1 MQTVNI
7 FVHAAKQAP
16 WRIQRQ
22 WVIAFLLGVLG
33 LAMVAALYLDVTAS
47 AAIAGREIQDL
58 TAGTTTLQHANADL
72 QTRVATLTSSGEM
85 AKRALALGFRPVEP
99 REVEYLL
106 VPGYAA
112 PTPAILAAGSEPGLH
127 ARAIPP
133 EYTESLL
140 DWINLH
146 LHKPFLANPA
156 GGPP

>member
-22 WVIAFLLGVLG
+22 WVIAFLLSVLG

-85 AKRALALGFRPVEP
+85 AQRALALGFRPVEP
-99 REVEYLL
+99 RELEYLL

-112 PTPAILAAGSEPGLH
+112 PPPSILAAGMEPGLH

-133 EYTESLL
+133 EYTDSLL
-140 DWINLH
+140 DWINEH
-146 LHKPFLANPA
+146 LRRPLLAGPV